1 MIKVQ
6 NNVAT
11 RDPLPLFL
19 QGLEQVS
26 LADLSWAD
34 PALGVSDCAWLPEV
48 DESPALGQYERY
60 GAETLTVRDGVV
72 VSVKQVVPFTQE
84 EIDAVL
90 AEQAAQR
97 DSRKNQIQSQISSL
111 QSDLAALG

>member
-6 NNVAT
+6 NNTAI
-11 RDPLPLFL
+11 REPLPAFL

-26 LADLSWAD
+26 LADLSWTD
-34 PALGVSDCAWLPEV
+34 PALGVQGCAWLPEV
-48 DESPALGQYERY
+48 DESPALGEYERY

-84 EIDAVL
+84 EVDAVL
-90 AEQAAQR
+90 AEQATQR
-97 DSRKNQIQSQISSL
+97 ENRKNQIQSQISTL
-111 QSDLAALG
+111 QSELATLE